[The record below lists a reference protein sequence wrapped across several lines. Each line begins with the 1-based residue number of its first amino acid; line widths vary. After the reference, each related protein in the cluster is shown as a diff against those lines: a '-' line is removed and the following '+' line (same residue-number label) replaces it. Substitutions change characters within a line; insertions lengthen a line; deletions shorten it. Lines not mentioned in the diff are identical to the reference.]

1 MRTILAL
8 LLLLFATSC
17 ATQRPKSMEEARARV
32 EAAVRHGC
40 ITKDDAGGTLAQ
52 FASAKLPEKSA
63 KPLDSKRIEE
73 RAAANAAKLG
83 NFARFNQQYS
93 NGTISKSQH
102 TALVMQEQQARAL
115 AEQERKLRRAQAAL
129 AIASAM
135 NAASA
140 SMAAANAQTYSTPY
154 TPAPI
159 YSPSP
164 VFAPT
169 PLYTPRSTL
178 GSYSAN
184 RYDPDSLSNPY
195 GAGSPYKADGLMN
208 PYSQYGSRY
217 SNKSWTN
224 PYATDAPKIYSE
236 DGTYHG
242 RLSTNKYDPDSTSN
256 PYGRYGSKYSSE
268 SINNPYGAGNPYS
281 GTKYYVAPQR

>member
-1 MRTILAL
+1 MKLKSILAL
-8 LLLLFATSC
+8 AIIALTSC

-32 EAAVRHGC
+32 DAAIRLGV
-40 ITKDDAGGTLAQ
+40 ITKDEREVALAQ

-63 KPLDSKRIEE
+63 KPLDFKRIEK

-83 NFARFNQQYS
+83 NFAYFNQQYS
-93 NGTISKSQH
+93 NGTINKSQR
-102 TALVMQEQQARAL
+102 TALVMQEQQDRAL
-115 AEQERKLRRAQAAL
+115 ADQERKLRRAQAAL
-129 AIASAM
+129 AFASAM
-135 NAASA
+135 NAGLA
-140 SMAAANAQTYSTPY
+140 SMPAANAQTYSTPY

-159 YSPSP
+159 Y
-164 VFAPT
+164 
-169 PLYTPRSTL
+169 TPRSTV

-184 RYDPDSLSNPY
+184 RYDPNSLSNPY

-224 PYATDAPKIYSE
+224 PYATDAPKIYSD

-242 RLSTNKYDPDSTSN
+242 RLSTNKYDSDSTSN

-281 GTKYYVAPQR
+281 GTKYYVVPQL

>member
-1 MRTILAL
+1 MRTIFAL
-8 LLLLFATSC
+8 ILLLFATSC

-32 EAAVRHGC
+32 DAAVRYGC
-40 ITKDDAGGTLAQ
+40 ITKDQREATLAQ
-52 FASAKLPEKSA
+52 FDSPKLPEKSA

-83 NFARFNQQYS
+83 RFASFNQQYS
-93 NGTISKSQH
+93 NGTINKAQH
-102 TALVMQEQQARAL
+102 TALVMQEQQAQAL

-129 AIASAM
+129 AFASAL

-140 SMAAANAQTYSTPY
+140 SMNAANAQTYSNPYATTPVYRPTPIY
-154 TPAPI
+154 TPQSAI
-159 YSPSP
+159 
-164 VFAPT
+164 
-169 PLYTPRSTL
+169 
-178 GSYSAN
+178 GSFSGN
-184 RYDPDSLSNPY
+184 RYDPNSLANPY

-217 SNKSWTN
+217 SNESWRN
-224 PYATDAPKIYSE
+224 PYATNAPKIYSE

-268 SINNPYGAGNPYS
+268 SLNNPYGAGNPYS

>member
-102 TALVMQEQQARAL
+102 TALVMEEQQARAL

-159 YSPSP
+159 YSPLP

-169 PLYTPRSTL
+169 
-178 GSYSAN
+178 
-184 RYDPDSLSNPY
+184 SLSNPY

-208 PYSQYGSRY
+208 PYSQSGSRY

>member
-1 MRTILAL
+1 
-8 LLLLFATSC
+8 
-17 ATQRPKSMEEARARV
+17 MEEAQARV
-32 EAAVRHGC
+32 EAAVRHGG
-40 ITKDDAGGTLAQ
+40 ITKDEREATLSQ
-52 FASAKLPEKSA
+52 FAWANKLPEKSA

-73 RAAANAAKLG
+73 RAAADAAKLG
-83 NFARFNQQYS
+83 NLAIFNQQYN
-93 NGTISKSQH
+93 NGTISKSRY
-102 TALVMQEQQARAL
+102 TALVIQEQQARAL

-129 AIASAM
+129 AAASAM
-135 NAASA
+135 NTAST
-140 SMAAANAQTYSTPY
+140 SMAEANTQTYSTPY
-154 TPAPI
+154 TPSPI

-164 VFAPT
+164 GFTPT
-169 PLYTPRSTL
+169 PNYTPRSTL
-178 GSYSAN
+178 GSYSAS

-195 GAGSPYKADGLMN
+195 GAGSPYKADGLLN